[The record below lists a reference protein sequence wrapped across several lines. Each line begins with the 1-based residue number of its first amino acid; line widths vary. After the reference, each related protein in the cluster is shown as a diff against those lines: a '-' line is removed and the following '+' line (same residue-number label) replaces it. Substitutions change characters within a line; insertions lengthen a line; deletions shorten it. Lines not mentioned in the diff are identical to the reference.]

1 MNDWVAG
8 NTDVIECYQSKRAE
22 QLVVTV
28 LLLYRAHTCK
38 FMTGC
43 CERQFYSKGGSGSPF
58 YMRCL
63 QGCDCSHKHV
73 HTYK

>member
-28 LLLYRAHTCK
+28 LLLYLASTH
-38 FMTGC
+38 
-43 CERQFYSKGGSGSPF
+43 
-58 YMRCL
+58 L
-63 QGCDCSHKHV
+63 
-73 HTYK
+73 